1 METSILKLVTLVF
14 LPVWL
19 VLHLPV
25 ANLALPVTTFWAGRV
40 WLVVLLPIMLI
51 AVLVNVFLAI

>member
-1 METSILKLVTLVF
+1 MTLVF

-40 WLVVLLPIMLI
+40 WLVVLLPIMPI
-51 AVLVNVFLAI
+51 VVLVNVFLAI